1 MSSSQRVETT
11 TAQAVSV
18 AGLVPHCPVC
28 GSSMVVRA
36 LRHGDE
42 VEGLFWGCRRPLVCN
57 GTRRIR
63 DPLVIQPTA
72 DASTQAIFE
81 WERSRDRRGWI
92 DGSEEPASRGGGRL
106 FSRFGRPMS
115 RPTNSPQPSA
125 AVAGTQSS
133 PLDALADYGYV
144 ILNGR
149 HVASARAAVKHLV
162 VGPSGVFVV
171 DRPSWTGQ
179 ISASS
184 DTIYVD
190 GRQRTDA
197 TDAVLRATSAVQQ
210 VLGHELKPLGAQV
223 HPVLSFDGA
232 TNRGFEGTIGKVTL
246 ATGRSVSK
254 VIRAGQPTLGP
265 ETVIRL
271 SLAADRLLD

>member
-1 MSSSQRVETT
+1 
-11 TAQAVSV
+11 
-18 AGLVPHCPVC
+18 
-28 GSSMVVRA
+28 MVVRA

-42 VEGLFWGCRRPLVCN
+42 VDGLFWGCRRPLVCN

-81 WERSRDRRGWI
+81 WERSCDRRGWV
-92 DGSEEPASRGGGRL
+92 GPEGPASGGGGGGGGGRL
-106 FSRFGRPMS
+106 LGRFGRAMS
-115 RPTNSPQPSA
+115 RPTNTQQPSTTF
-125 AVAGTQSS
+125 AGAPAG

-144 ILNGR
+144 ILDDR
-149 HVASARAAVKHLV
+149 HVASAHAAVDHLV
-162 VGPSGVFVV
+162 VGPSGVYVV
-171 DRPSWTGQ
+171 DRQSWTGQ
-179 ISASS
+179 ISTSS

-190 GRQRTDA
+190 GRQRSGA
-197 TDAVLRATSAVQQ
+197 TDPVLRATSAVEQ

-223 HPVLSFDGA
+223 YPVITIEGA
-232 TNRGFEGTIGKVTL
+232 TNRGFEGAIGKVTL
-246 ATGRSVSK
+246 ATTRSVAK
-254 VIRAGQPTLGP
+254 IIRAGQPTLGP